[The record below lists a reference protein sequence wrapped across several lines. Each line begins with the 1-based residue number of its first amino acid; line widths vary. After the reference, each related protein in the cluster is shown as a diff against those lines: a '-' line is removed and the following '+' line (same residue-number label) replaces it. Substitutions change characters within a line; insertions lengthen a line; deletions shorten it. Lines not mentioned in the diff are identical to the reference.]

1 MTRQP
6 TPDAEQEVFADGIAE
21 DIIKALSRFHWFFV
35 IARNS
40 SFSDKGTSPDI
51 RDVARDLGVYYV
63 LEQRAQG
70 GEPSSGHCAPAV
82 AVAGSFAPVSGV

>member
-35 IARNS
+35 IARNW

-63 LEQRAQG
+63 LEGSVRKAASRVRVTV
-70 GEPSSGHCAPAV
+70 PRW
-82 AVAGSFAPVSGV
+82 SFAPVSGV